1 MIIKELVTIL
11 DTIAPFFLQENYD
24 NSGVQFADLEEKVQR
39 ALLCLD
45 VTGETIQEATEK
57 KCNVI
62 IAHHPLFF
70 LPLNRITKQN
80 NPIVYQLLYNR
91 LNLIAFHTNFDLAEN
106 GLNDYFGKLLGL
118 KKIDCLEESAEKTL
132 KLAVYVPA
140 QYHEKLL
147 EALFQAGAGNIG
159 HYSETSFSASGKG
172 SFKPLEGTKPFIG
185 KTGERKSVLETKI
198 ETVFQERDLNR
209 VIDAIYQN
217 HPYEEPAYDIYHLKT
232 NSKTGIG
239 LLAQLPSGQKLT
251 DICQK
256 IKDDLGIPYLRVV
269 QTAKQK
275 IGTIALC
282 TGSGGS
288 LLEQAIQK
296 KADLFITGDIKHH
309 EALRA
314 RETGLNIID
323 IEHFYTERYFVPAL
337 KERLVGAGFPKK
349 LLLASEKMSPPFQ
362 LFQ

>member
-1 MIIKELVTIL
+1 MKVKELISVL
-11 DTIAPFFLQENYD
+11 DTIAPFFLQEKYD
-24 NSGVQFADLEEKVQR
+24 NSGVQFADLEERIEKI
-39 ALLCLD
+39 LLCLD
-45 VTGETIQEATEK
+45 VTEDVIQEAVEK
-57 KCNVI
+57 RCNI
-62 IAHHPLFF
+62 LIAHHPLFF
-70 LPLNRITKQN
+70 LPVNRITKQE
-80 NPIVYQLLYNR
+80 NPAIYQSLWHR
-91 LNLIAFHTNFDLAEN
+91 INLIAFHTNFDLAEN

-118 KKIDCLEESAEKTL
+118 KKTDCLEASPEKTL
-132 KLAVYVPA
+132 KLAVYVPLKY
-140 QYHEKLL
+140 QEKLL
-147 EALFQAGAGNIG
+147 KALFQAGAGNIG
-159 HYSETSFSASGKG
+159 LYSETSFSASGKG

-185 KTGERKSVLETKI
+185 KTGERDSVLETKI
-198 ETVFQERDLNR
+198 ETVFRERDLNR

-239 LLAQLPSGQKLT
+239 LLAQLPSEQKLT

-269 QTAKQK
+269 QAVKQK
-275 IGTIALC
+275 INTIALC

-288 LLEQAIQK
+288 LLEKAIQK

-314 RETGLNIID
+314 REMGLNIID
-323 IEHFYTERYFVPAL
+323 IEHFYTEQYFVPAL
-337 KERLVGAGFPKK
+337 KEQLTEAGFPKK
-349 LLLASEKMSPPFQ
+349 LLLTSERMSPSFQ